1 MAAQNWFY
9 LITAYYRNTLIKK
22 NIYNSIIMFYRS
34 SSIVKG
40 QMLLSKVNSDLTAN
54 NEFKLY

>member
-1 MAAQNWFY
+1 
-9 LITAYYRNTLIKK
+9 
-22 NIYNSIIMFYRS
+22 MFYRS